1 MGRARQGP
9 GGRRG
14 RLSEISEFGLK
25 QRKINKS
32 LLGREAKRYVEE
44 NPKLKGI
51 MGLYRE
57 VFSTQR
63 KLSRD
68 IPDRLPHIEGA
79 QVSMRIEE
87 NKLLVEPHELAL
99 ELPLLREAMRELAK
113 VLEEKGDGPIAGMPA
128 FLEEELE
135 DEERLRG
142 LVHAF
147 LAREEEELER
157 HMRGYSLDP
166 HMLFLLLHISLA
178 PFYWKAAGPL
188 LRKAELDQV
197 PRGDC
202 PLCGGLPV
210 MGLLR
215 PEEGLRVLECSLCGA
230 RWGFPR
236 IMCPFCNTMEQD
248 KLKYIFVEEEGAR
261 RVYLCDNCRKYIKV
275 SSPPHDRDEEFV
287 LPLEDLATA
296 HLDLAAE
303 ERGYERGCRTVF
315 S

>member
-1 MGRARQGP
+1 M
-9 GGRRG
+9 
-14 RLSEISEFGLK
+14 SEISDFGLK

-32 LLGREAKRYVEE
+32 LVSREVKRYVES
-44 NPKLKGI
+44 NPRLKGV
-51 MGLYRE
+51 MSLYRE

-79 QVSMRIEE
+79 QVSFRIEE
-87 NKLLVEPHELAL
+87 NELLVKPDELKVD
-99 ELPLLREAMRELAK
+99 LPVLKEMLRELAK
-113 VLEEKGDGPIAGMPA
+113 VLENKGEGPIEGISL

-135 DEERLRG
+135 DDERLRG
-142 LVHAF
+142 LVDAF
-147 LAREEEELER
+147 LSRESEEVER
-157 HMRGYSLDP
+157 HMREYSLDP
-166 HMLFLLLHISLA
+166 SVLYMLLHISLA
-178 PFYWKAAGPL
+178 PFYWKMAGSL
-188 LRKAELDQV
+188 LRKADLDQV

-202 PLCGGLPV
+202 PLCGNLPV

-215 PEEGLRVLECSLCGA
+215 PEEGLRVLECSLCGT

-236 IMCPFCNTMEQD
+236 IMCPFCNIMDQD
-248 KLKYIFVEEEGAR
+248 KLKYIFADKDSSR
-261 RVYLCDNCRKYIKV
+261 RVYLCDNCGKYIKV
-275 SSPPHDRDEEFV
+275 SSPPSDKDEEFV

-303 ERGYERGCRTVF
+303 ERGYERGCGTVF